1 MNLSDFDYHLPPD
14 LIAQEPAT
22 PRDHS
27 RLLVYERVSGRIT
40 DDYFYNLPGHLM
52 PGTTLV
58 MNNSRVEKARLLF
71 GNTEVFILRQF
82 GTDTVEALVRPGR
95 KFRPG
100 RTTALTDDISVETL
114 AVEDDGTRRI
124 RFSLSL
130 DDPRIDPFRFT
141 PFPPY
146 IRQNEDLASRYQTVI
161 ARHDGSKA
169 APTAGLHFTDELLSR
184 LAAMGIPKAEITLH
198 VGLGTFAPVKT
209 ENVDEHRLHE
219 EWYQISRDAAD
230 QLNSASHITA
240 VGTTTARVL
249 ESAAKANAPGSA
261 NNLIR
266 ESSHGSGSESAPQT
280 ARPEDQLRSAGHNSS
295 RKFDT
300 QTNTSGDLSPLTG
313 RHFEPC
319 EGSTDIFIRPG
330 YRFRG
335 LDQLITN
342 FHLPKST
349 LLMMIAALMGYEEMR
364 QVYDHAIREKYRFY
378 SFGDAMLI
386 K

>member
-27 RLLVYERVSGRIT
+27 RLLVFERASGLIT
-40 DDYFYNLPGHLM
+40 DDHFYNLPSHLM

-100 RTTALTDDISVETL
+100 RTTTLTDGISAETL
-114 AVEDDGTRRI
+114 AMEEDGTRRI
-124 RFSLSL
+124 RFNLNL

-146 IRQNEDLASRYQTVI
+146 IRQNEELASRYQTVI

-169 APTAGLHFTDELLSR
+169 APTAGLHFTGELLDR

-219 EWYQISRDAAD
+219 ERYLISRDAAE
-230 QLNSASHITA
+230 QLNGASHITA

-249 ESAAKANAPGSA
+249 ESAVNYGKSA
-261 NNLIR
+261 
-266 ESSHGSGSESAPQT
+266 
-280 ARPEDQLRSAGHNSS
+280 
-295 RKFDT
+295 
-300 QTNTSGDLSPLTG
+300 G

-364 QVYDHAIREKYRFY
+364 QVYDHAIQKKYRFY